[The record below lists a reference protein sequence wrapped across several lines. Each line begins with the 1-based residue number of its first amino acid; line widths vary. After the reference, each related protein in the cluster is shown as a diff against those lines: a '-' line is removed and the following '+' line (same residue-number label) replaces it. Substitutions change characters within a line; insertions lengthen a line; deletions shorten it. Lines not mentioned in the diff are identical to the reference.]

1 MEKLEKAEKYILV
14 VTVLIGGIV
23 ALLDFLGVLDNID
36 WLSERIPALTL
47 LLVSLI
53 ATSLLVSTSSLRL
66 YFDKLLPNGS
76 IRHFENDRE
85 SFEYIL
91 RLIQGAKK
99 SVSDVT
105 WESPYRTTVV
115 FDDQDKERYLRVIED
130 VSQRAKYREII
141 MFCGSQSRF
150 EKATR
155 LLQKAGK
162 YYELAIY
169 NDLPDHA
176 PPRKGVIIVDDEEV
190 YLGKVSIR
198 HPQLVDYFCKQFD
211 DYWAHASLVKVGDKL
226 DVNLFEKIKQS
237 ANVTFVQSEPSD
249 AQK

>member
-76 IRHFENDRE
+76 IRHFEKIENPLNI
-85 SFEYIL
+85 FW
-91 RLIQGAKK
+91 RLIQGQK

-105 WESPYRTTVV
+105 WGLHI
-115 FDDQDKERYLRVIED
+115 ERLSFLTI
-130 VSQRAKYREII
+130 KT
-141 MFCGSQSRF
+141 
-150 EKATR
+150 K
-155 LLQKAGK
+155 
-162 YYELAIY
+162 
-169 NDLPDHA
+169 ND
-176 PPRKGVIIVDDEEV
+176 I
-190 YLGKVSIR
+190 
-198 HPQLVDYFCKQFD
+198 
-211 DYWAHASLVKVGDKL
+211 
-226 DVNLFEKIKQS
+226 
-237 ANVTFVQSEPSD
+237 
-249 AQK
+249 

>member
-91 RLIQGAKK
+91 RLIQ
-99 SVSDVT
+99 SV
-105 WESPYRTTVV
+105 
-115 FDDQDKERYLRVIED
+115 
-130 VSQRAKYREII
+130 
-141 MFCGSQSRF
+141 
-150 EKATR
+150 
-155 LLQKAGK
+155 LQKYGGA
-162 YYELAIY
+162 
-169 NDLPDHA
+169 N
-176 PPRKGVIIVDDEEV
+176 RK
-190 YLGKVSIR
+190 
-198 HPQLVDYFCKQFD
+198 P
-211 DYWAHASLVKVGDKL
+211 VGG
-226 DVNLFEKIKQS
+226 
-237 ANVTFVQSEPSD
+237 
-249 AQK
+249 